1 MKQLDQIVANDPLK
15 LKKYD
20 TGNGQSQSKMIY
32 VFLVLIP
39 IFLILTVVFWV
50 FGSMTST
57 VPSSEPVTVGGNNPN
72 DSTDND

>member
-1 MKQLDQIVANDPLK
+1 
-15 LKKYD
+15 
-20 TGNGQSQSKMIY
+20 MIY